1 MLLVFQCKYI
11 FENNLFWKYTC
22 PICKMSRYHHRSQR
36 ELISQVR
43 LLQAEENRDGMG
55 GGGIEKTANLG
66 STQKILLGC
75 FVEKCLFIAGGFWGP
90 RRKFCSEWI
99 DVCNIVW
106 STEV

>member
-1 MLLVFQCKYI
+1 MFWVFQCKYI

-22 PICKMSRYHHRSQR
+22 PICKKSRYHHRSQR

-43 LLQAEENRDGMG
+43 LLQAEENREGEGD
-55 GGGIEKTANLG
+55 IEKKNANLG
-66 STQKILLGC
+66 SSKKILLGC
-75 FVEKCLFIAGGFWGP
+75 FVEKCLFIAWGFWGP

-99 DVCNIVW
+99 DVSRIVW